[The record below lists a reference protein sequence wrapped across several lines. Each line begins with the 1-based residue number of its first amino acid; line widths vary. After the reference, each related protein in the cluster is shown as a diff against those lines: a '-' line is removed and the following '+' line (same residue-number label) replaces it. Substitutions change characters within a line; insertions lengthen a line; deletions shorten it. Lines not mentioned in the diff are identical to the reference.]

1 MTYRN
6 SQSVTWS
13 DQRQEPVCDA
23 VTLVTHHVRSRAL
36 EPTLQ
41 QHPTRKDTP
50 HMNREERKRIVSE
63 TRERLQEAVTA
74 HTVSDEESALAL
86 IDMHLDD
93 RQAALE
99 QLQRDDPLGFGMFGE
114 YDVWIER
121 QLSRT
126 RRND

>member
-1 MTYRN
+1 
-6 SQSVTWS
+6 
-13 DQRQEPVCDA
+13 
-23 VTLVTHHVRSRAL
+23 
-36 EPTLQ
+36 
-41 QHPTRKDTP
+41 
-50 HMNREERKRIVSE
+50 MNREERKRIVSE